1 MKVPVPSE
9 GTGRGKKGGGRGG
22 GGGRT
27 PHRKAPAPQPPPPPS
42 FQQAEWPDVAS
53 SPFQQAI
60 PPAYGMTSGM
70 AYPPAPAAG
79 MPAPYPMACPPM
91 PMYGMMPFMP
101 YPHPMQYMPGMPN
114 PVPAQP
120 PEKSR
125 GKQGTQGK
133 ASQRGGEGV
142 NKKRRGKAK
151 SKDGKGENPS
161 DLEANPNC
169 SEELL
174 AVRSAQGNGVKAKL
188 SFQEV
193 LPHLLEFAQDQHGSR
208 FLQGKLDEASPEE
221 RQQAFSVICA
231 DDANPDA
238 VSLAKDVSGNF
249 VVQKLFD
256 IGTQEQKKKL
266 AEKLQPEVASLS
278 KDNYGCRVVQKAIGA
293 VSKDLQVML
302 ASSLQSNVT
311 DCITNMH
318 GNHVVQKCIEQMP
331 PDSVSFII
339 HAVQSD
345 TAALASHIYGCRVI
359 QRLLEHCASGQLT
372 EMLDR
377 ILSNIEVLSKNQ
389 FGNYVVQHMLEH
401 GRIQDKERIIDV
413 VEKCFEAS
421 TIGEHA
427 KELEGKRAQLVD
439 AVLGQ
444 PGDVNSPLCEMM
456 THRYGNYV
464 VQRLMEHSRGT
475 ERERIYRTL
484 NSLPIDF
491 KSHQHGMHIMNA
503 LQKDFKEFNPDGYA
517 QG

>member
-1 MKVPVPSE
+1 MGDESFLRPLAAAAAAKAAATMPFDINDAHSPMKVPVPSE

-188 SFQEV
+188 SFQE
-193 LPHLLEFAQDQHGSR
+193 A
-208 FLQGKLDEASPEE
+208 
-221 RQQAFSVICA
+221 
-231 DDANPDA
+231 
-238 VSLAKDVSGNF
+238 
-249 VVQKLFD
+249 
-256 IGTQEQKKKL
+256 L
-266 AEKLQPEVASLS
+266 AESKGSKGEITMRETGNRMGWGSFNKAAFQDASFKRPKHIQKAKAHYFLTSLS
-278 KDNYGCRVVQKAIGA
+278 
-293 VSKDLQVML
+293 
-302 ASSLQSNVT
+302 
-311 DCITNMH
+311 
-318 GNHVVQKCIEQMP
+318 
-331 PDSVSFII
+331 
-339 HAVQSD
+339 
-345 TAALASHIYGCRVI
+345 
-359 QRLLEHCASGQLT
+359 LL
-372 EMLDR
+372 
-377 ILSNIEVLSKNQ
+377 
-389 FGNYVVQHMLEH
+389 Y
-401 GRIQDKERIIDV
+401 
-413 VEKCFEAS
+413 
-421 TIGEHA
+421 TI
-427 KELEGKRAQLVD
+427 
-439 AVLGQ
+439 
-444 PGDVNSPLCEMM
+444 
-456 THRYGNYV
+456 
-464 VQRLMEHSRGT
+464 
-475 ERERIYRTL
+475 
-484 NSLPIDF
+484 
-491 KSHQHGMHIMNA
+491 
-503 LQKDFKEFNPDGYA
+503 
-517 QG
+517 